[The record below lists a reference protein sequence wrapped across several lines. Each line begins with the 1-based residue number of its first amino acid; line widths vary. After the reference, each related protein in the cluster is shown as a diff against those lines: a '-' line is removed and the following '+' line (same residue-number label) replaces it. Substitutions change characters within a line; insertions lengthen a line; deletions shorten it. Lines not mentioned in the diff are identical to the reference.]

1 VAGDPPGHSLSGD
14 RDENRIAPPGPTLRD
29 PSYQD
34 LCGFYGGFPD
44 GQAWRPRF
52 GDWVVTA
59 PSTEPRLVL
68 RYNEADQQVYLL
80 DGSEAPAERRPR
92 SDCVWLPT
100 LDQLRVRIVELFGT
114 TGFFSSTFK
123 DSTYWYTGQMLGMTV
138 TNMQPLAE
146 GKSPEEAALKALLM
160 RHQW

>member
-1 VAGDPPGHSLSGD
+1 MAEEQD
-14 RDENRIAPPGPTLRD
+14 RSAPPGPSLRD

-34 LCGFYGGFPD
+34 LCGFYATFPD
-44 GQAWRPRF
+44 GQAWQPVF
-52 GDWVVTA
+52 GDWVVLP
-59 PSTEPRLVL
+59 PSSNPLLVL
-68 RYNEADQQVYLL
+68 RYDAAAEQVHLLAGPDGEQQTQ
-80 DGSEAPAERRPR
+80 PR
-92 SDCVWLPT
+92 GACVWLPT
-100 LDQLRVRIVELFGT
+100 LDQLRARIVEYFGT
-114 TGFFSSTFK
+114 TGFFSTTFK

>member
-1 VAGDPPGHSLSGD
+1 LSAD
-14 RDENRIAPPGPTLRD
+14 QDENRIAPPGPTLRD

-34 LCGFYGGFPD
+34 LCGFYAGFPD
-44 GQAWRPRF
+44 GQAWLPRF

-68 RYNEADQQVYLL
+68 RYDEVDQQVYLL
-80 DGSEAPAERRPR
+80 DGSEAPPERRPR
-92 SDCVWLPT
+92 SECVWLPT
-100 LDQLRVRIVELFGT
+100 LDQLRVRIVEHFGT

-123 DSTYWYTGQMLGMTV
+123 DSTYWYTGQMLGMTI

>member
-1 VAGDPPGHSLSGD
+1 
-14 RDENRIAPPGPTLRD
+14 
-29 PSYQD
+29 
-34 LCGFYGGFPD
+34 
-44 GQAWRPRF
+44 
-52 GDWVVTA
+52 
-59 PSTEPRLVL
+59 
-68 RYNEADQQVYLL
+68 
-80 DGSEAPAERRPR
+80 
-92 SDCVWLPT
+92 
-100 LDQLRVRIVELFGT
+100 VELFGT

>member
-1 VAGDPPGHSLSGD
+1 MSADQ
-14 RDENRIAPPGPTLRD
+14 DEDRIAPPGQTLRD
-29 PSYQD
+29 PAYQD
-34 LCGFYGGFPD
+34 LCRFYAGFPD
-44 GQAWRPRF
+44 GQAWHPRF

-59 PSTEPRLVL
+59 PSAVPLLVL
-68 RYNEADQQVYLL
+68 RYEGADEQLRLL
-80 DGSEAPAERRPR
+80 AGPDAAPEVRPR
-92 SDCVWLPT
+92 SACVWLPT
-100 LDQLRVRIVELFGT
+100 LEQLRARIVEHFGT

>member
-1 VAGDPPGHSLSGD
+1 MSAD
-14 RDENRIAPPGPTLRD
+14 RDEDRIAPPGPSLRD

-34 LCGFYGGFPD
+34 LCGFYAGFPD

-59 PSTEPRLVL
+59 PSTEPSLVL
-68 RYNEADQQVYLL
+68 RYDEVDERVHLL
-80 DGSEAPAERRPR
+80 VGPGAAPEVQPR
-92 SDCVWLPT
+92 SACVWLPT
-100 LDQLRVRIVELFGT
+100 LDQLRVRIVEHFGT

-123 DSTYWYTGQMLGMTV
+123 DSTYWYMGQMLGMTV

>member
-1 VAGDPPGHSLSGD
+1 LSAD
-14 RDENRIAPPGPTLRD
+14 QDEDRIAPPGPTLRD

-34 LCGFYGGFPD
+34 LCGFYAGFPD

-59 PSTEPRLVL
+59 PSTEPLLVL
-68 RYNEADQQVYLL
+68 RYDEADQLVYLL
-80 DGSEAPAERRPR
+80 DGSEAPAESRPR
-92 SDCVWLPT
+92 SACVWLPT
-100 LDQLRVRIVELFGT
+100 LDQLRIRIVELFGT

-123 DSTYWYTGQMLGMTV
+123 DSTYWYMGQMLGMTV

>member
-1 VAGDPPGHSLSGD
+1 MTEDPQA
-14 RDENRIAPPGPTLRD
+14 APPGPSLRD
-29 PSYQD
+29 PAYQD
-34 LCGFYGGFPD
+34 LCGFFATFPD
-44 GQAWRPRF
+44 GKAWQPRF
-52 GDWVVTA
+52 GDWFVVLPGQEPLLVWRYDEA
-59 PSTEPRLVL
+59 EEQLMLASGLTE
-68 RYNEADQQVYLL
+68 DLL
-80 DGSEAPAERRPR
+80 SQPR
-92 SDCVWLPT
+92 SACVWLPT
-100 LDQLRVRIVELFGT
+100 LDQLRALIREHCGT